1 MVLTTRFQNCHKLYD
16 NILAKII
23 TLFTDEIIDRIHES
37 GFRIAA
43 QKETNL
49 TRELAE
55 EFYAEHKGK
64 EYYDELVEHMTRLVC
79 YQVKTTCLYF
89 FSYCNTWY
97 KHVIFIHI

>member
-1 MVLTTRFQNCHKLYD
+1 M
-16 NILAKII
+16 II
-23 TLFTDEIIDRIHES
+23 SWFRLFFTLFTDEIIDRIHES

-64 EYYDELVEHMTRLVC
+64 EYYDDLVEHMTRLVND
-79 YQVKTTCLYF
+79 QVKTTCLNLF
-89 FSYCNTWY
+89 FFFT
-97 KHVIFIHI
+97 VIPGMNM

>member
-1 MVLTTRFQNCHKLYD
+1 M
-16 NILAKII
+16 II
-23 TLFTDEIIDRIHES
+23 SWVRLFLLLLLLFTDEIIDRIHES

-64 EYYDELVEHMTRLVC
+64 EYYDDLVEHMTRLVNH
-79 YQVKTTCLYF
+79 QVKTTCLYF
-89 FSYCNTWY
+89 FSL
-97 KHVIFIHI
+97 